1 VVDYMQFSNEN
12 LQWNI
17 SLIRLVHDWKVDL
30 VISFFDLLYSLRLRQ
45 GGGDRIYW
53 IPSKTQT
60 FKVRSFYHWFALP
73 LAPYFRGRAFGELRL
88 LLEKSSRVGGF
99 LGTLNY
105 GNFLT
110 AFST

>member
-1 VVDYMQFSNEN
+1 
-12 LQWNI
+12 L
-17 SLIRLVHDWKVDL
+17 
-30 VISFFDLLYSLRLRQ
+30 
-45 GGGDRIYW
+45 
-53 IPSKTQT
+53 
-60 FKVRSFYHWFALP
+60 FALP

-105 GNFLT
+105 GNFLM